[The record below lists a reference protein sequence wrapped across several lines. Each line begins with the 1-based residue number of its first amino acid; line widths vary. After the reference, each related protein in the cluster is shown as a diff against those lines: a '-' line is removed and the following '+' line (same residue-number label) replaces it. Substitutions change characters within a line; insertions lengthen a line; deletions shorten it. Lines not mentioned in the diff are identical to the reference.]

1 MSAARPRLPVMA
13 TVNLRA
19 PLKDL
24 AGGQSALEVAGGTVG
39 EVMRALE
46 ASHPKLRGWILD
58 EQGRVRQHVNVF
70 VNGERLRED
79 ADVAPD
85 DRLQVLPSISG
96 GCRP

>member
-1 MSAARPRLPVMA
+1 MTFNAKALHRALFWTAGA
-13 TVNLRA
+13 TVLVDPPTDLVAVHLVVMHVFPLRRI
-19 PLKDL
+19 
-24 AGGQSALEVAGGTVG
+24 Q
-39 EVMRALE
+39 
-46 ASHPKLRGWILD
+46 
-58 EQGRVRQHVNVF
+58 VRQHVNVF

>member
-1 MSAARPRLPVMA
+1 MSAARPRLPAMA